1 MVMIIFFLKGWF
13 TAFIFWPSGH
23 VMFDSHLRSDCQN
36 DMVFLSYTFL
46 FGWGGERKAFPCG
59 NLLSKYHLRYGFTF
73 FSNAVTKWQSL

>member
-1 MVMIIFFLKGWF
+1 MVTIIFFLKGWF

-46 FGWGGERKAFPCG
+46 FVGGGESIS
-59 NLLSKYHLRYGFTF
+59 L
-73 FSNAVTKWQSL
+73 WQSFVKISSEIRFYFFF